1 MKNSI
6 QIKIQALLVSLAMLV
21 LAINCHEKKKDN
33 NSLAIG
39 ALLLNQAAA
48 APTWSVTMTGT
59 LKETSGA
66 NLAATNVVTLTNNT
80 TTTTATDIKQSL
92 VLSSGAT
99 NVQVFASTAAVGVF
113 TISFTV
119 SSASTPLR
127 LAYTTLAAGGNADT
141 VANYTVDAGSSTF
154 TLVAND
160 NDTTNL
166 AQVSGLTSTGKTL
179 TVSSIRTVKS
189 GSYSLPNPTVGET
202 LCDGTNASTP
212 TVKSGTISAAETWS
226 GAILLQGTVVADAAI
241 TVTAGTVIFG
251 SRGSSLFIRGA
262 NKLTA
267 IGTASNPICWT
278 SSSKPGSRQPGDWGG
293 IVTVGDSGTTRAT
306 AGSTEGTTP
315 LSYGGGTTTPGT
327 NNLELAYNIVEFGG
341 NEVAPGDEL
350 NNISMYASNS
360 ILNYVQAHRGLDD
373 QFEAWGGQITW
384 SKMVA
389 TGGLDD
395 DYDLDE
401 GVKGTITNAI
411 GHKYPSSCGGTVST
425 DPHGL
430 EWDGVN
436 SGSINAF
443 GATAVTLNKFA
454 LIGATLTSGQG
465 ARLREGVQAT
475 LTNGVFYGFT
485 EGINLRGGNGQVS
498 TVTATNVRMQQG
510 IDNFV
515 NSANTDVKGSA
526 AEITG
531 ATRDLTALPIV
542 SDAGINTESNCG
554 FSATKP
560 DYTLTSAATSALG
573 PGDGAASFWSG
584 WTVYRGR

>member
-6 QIKIQALLVSLAMLV
+6 QIKIQALLVSLA
-21 LAINCHEKKKDN
+21 IC
-33 NSLAIG
+33 
-39 ALLLNQAAA
+39 ALLLNQAA
-48 APTWSVTMTGT
+48 APTWSVTMTAT
-59 LKETSGA
+59 LREASGA

-80 TTTTATDIKQSL
+80 ATTTTATDIKQSL

-293 IVTVGDSGTTRAT
+293 IVTVGNSGTTRAT

-425 DPHGL
+425 DPNGL

-436 SGSINAF
+436 SGSINGY
-443 GATAVTLNKFA
+443 GATTVTLNKFV
-454 LIGATLTSGQG
+454 LIGAGTTAGKG
-465 ARLREGVQAT
+465 AMLREGTQAT
-475 LTNGVFYGFT
+475 LTNGVFYDYT
-485 EGINLRGGNGQVS
+485 QGIDLRGGNSQTS
-498 TVTATNVRMQQG
+498 ALTATNVRMNSSAS
-510 IDNFV
+510 NF
-515 NSANTDVKGSA
+515 NAPSSSTTTAS
-526 AEITG
+526 ELTG
-531 ATRDLTALPIV
+531 VTRDLTALPI

-554 FSATKP
+554 FTATKP
-560 DYTLTSAATSALG
+560 DYTLTSTAASALG
-573 PGDGAASFWSG
+573 AGDGATNFWSG

>member
-21 LAINCHEKKKDN
+21 LVINCHEKKKDN
-33 NSLAIG
+33 SSLAIG

-48 APTWSVTMTGT
+48 PTWSVTMTAT
-59 LKETSGA
+59 LREASGA

-80 TTTTATDIKQSL
+80 ATTTTATDIKQSL

-154 TLVAND
+154 TLIAND
-160 NDTTNL
+160 SDTTNL

-226 GAILLQGTVVADAAI
+226 GAILLQGTVVADAPI

-293 IVTVGDSGTTRAT
+293 IVTVGNSGTTRAT

-327 NNLELAYNIVEFGG
+327 NNLELVYNIVEFGG

-425 DPHGL
+425 DPNGL

-436 SGSINAF
+436 SGSINGY
-443 GATAVTLNKFA
+443 GATTVTLNKFV
-454 LIGATLTSGQG
+454 LIGAGTTAGKG
-465 ARLREGVQAT
+465 AMLREGTQAT
-475 LTNGVFYGFT
+475 LTNGVFYDYT
-485 EGINLRGGNGQVS
+485 QGIDLRGGNSQTS
-498 TVTATNVRMQQG
+498 ALTATNVRMNSSAS
-510 IDNFV
+510 NF
-515 NSANTDVKGSA
+515 NAPSSSTTTAS
-526 AEITG
+526 ELTG
-531 ATRDLTALPIV
+531 VTRDLTALPIV

-554 FSATKP
+554 FTATKP
-560 DYTLTSAATSALG
+560 DYTLTSTAASALG
-573 PGDGAASFWSG
+573 AGDGATNFWSG